1 MRLLSIN
8 CSRPLSLRARSN
20 CRLRIF
26 NRTSARRWM
35 QSRRKRAR
43 FSFLIQTIPRGTL
56 ISQRAID
63 SFMSR
68 VPKNIVVV
76 FDEAY
81 FEFLDDPPDTLQYVR
96 EGRNVV
102 VLAHVFENSWTGWSA
117 DRLWRRDRGFGRG
130 PSQDEAAIQC
140 EQHRASRRARGA
152 GGRRAP
158 ARDEARDRRRPRL
171 FAGTIL
177 RIEGSLCASHR
188 EFRDGKRGRWLCAL
202 RETAATAN
210 HRAAAQRLWLTRM
223 GPDHRWRDGGE

>member
-1 MRLLSIN
+1 
-8 CSRPLSLRARSN
+8 
-20 CRLRIF
+20 
-26 NRTSARRWM
+26 
-35 QSRRKRAR
+35 
-43 FSFLIQTIPRGTL
+43 
-56 ISQRAID
+56 
-63 SFMSR
+63 MSR

-202 RETAATAN
+202 RETAATQIIVRPLKGYGLPEWVRITVGAMEEN
-210 HRAAAQRLWLTRM
+210 KKLIAALREVMCA
-223 GPDHRWRDGGE
+223 